1 MSDEPPSAG
10 GTGETGDALKRRRPA
25 ARDPEEQAQ
34 RLRSGDAWEAFL
46 ARLADTGRR
55 IRELPLPDHPELRA
69 EGFRYLLGLV
79 RSGIDQA
86 LHLEDPDQPRF
97 LRNPDSL
104 AKWGAENA
112 DNQYLW
118 ARVRSDARYR
128 LHGRRRGVFEFLIE
142 TKEGYMQLGDDA
154 VYDARTAADLELDD
168 DGCFEILLSA
178 ERPPDHAGDW
188 MPLHP
193 DARYVTIRQ
202 YLVDWERE
210 QPAHFAIERIGGPG
224 EPAAPLSDARMA
236 DILDSAGLWV
246 DQTQQV
252 WDEWIVQLREAYR
265 PGEIAAPKG
274 FVGGAD
280 AIAYGN
286 DWFRLGPDEALIFES
301 ELPDARYWAI
311 QLCNVWFTT
320 MDYATRQTSLNPSQA
335 HVDADGRL
343 RCVIAHRDPGVP
355 NWLDTCSHPEG
366 MIQYRWIWTTTRPRP
381 TVRIVPFAE
390 LRDHLP
396 PDTPVVDADARKRAI
411 ATRARHLPVREPAT

>member
-1 MSDEPPSAG
+1 MSEEEPAAG

-25 ARDPEEQAQ
+25 PRDPDEQAR
-34 RLRSGDAWEAFL
+34 RLTTGEAWYDFL

-55 IRELPLPDHPELRA
+55 IRDLPLPEHPALRA
-69 EGFRYLLGLV
+69 EGFRYLLGLL

-97 LRNPDSL
+97 VRNPDSL

-118 ARVRSDARYR
+118 ARIRADASYR
-128 LHGRRRGVFEFLIE
+128 LHGRRRNVFEFLLE

-154 VYDARTAADLELDD
+154 VYDTRYGSDLHFDD
-168 DGCFEILLSA
+168 DGRFELLLSA
-178 ERPPDHAGDW
+178 ERPADHVGDW

-193 DARYVTIRQ
+193 DTRYVTIRQ
-202 YLVDWERE
+202 YLVDWEGE
-210 QPAHFAIERIGGPG
+210 EPALFAIERVGGAG

-265 PGEIAAPKG
+265 PGEIAAPTG

-286 DWFRLGPDEALIFES
+286 DWFRLGEDEALIVET
-301 ELPDARYWAI
+301 ELPEARYWAI

-320 MDYATRQTSLNPSQA
+320 MDYATRQTSLNQSQA
-335 HVDADGRL
+335 RVDADGRF
-343 RCVIAHRDPGVP
+343 RCVVAHRDPGVP

-366 MIQYRWIWTTTRPRP
+366 MIQYRWVWTATRPHP
-381 TVRIVPFAE
+381 AVRIVPFDE
-390 LRDHLP
+390 IRNHLP
-396 PDTPVVDADARKRAI
+396 PDTPTVDAAARREAI
-411 ATRARHLPVREPAT
+411 AIRTRHLPIREPAT